1 MSAIAYLRVSSTDQG
16 ESGLGLAAQ
25 EASIRSCAA
34 RLNLTLQEPVYRDVM
49 SGTAKKAIEDRE
61 GLLQAIA
68 ALARGFVLIV
78 AKLDRLS
85 RGDIVA
91 AAMIERLVQKKGARI
106 ISACG
111 EGTSDDDPSSVLMR
125 RICQGFAEYE
135 AALISTRTKAALRAK
150 RARGEVAGRTP
161 YGFSL
166 HENGS
171 ALVINPA
178 QQSALTL
185 ARTLRAARHSYA
197 WIADALN
204 QDGHR
209 PQSAAK
215 WTASG
220 VRSVLA
226 TVERQGASPR
236 A

>member
-1 MSAIAYLRVSSTDQG
+1 MAAIAYLRVSSTDQG

-25 EASIRSCAA
+25 EAAIRSCAA
-34 RLNLTLQEPVYRDVM
+34 RLGLTVQEPVYRDVM
-49 SGTAKKAIEDRE
+49 TGTGKKAIEDRE

-68 ALARGFVLIV
+68 ALTRGSVLIV

-106 ISACG
+106 VSASG

-166 HENGS
+166 HENGRD
-171 ALVINPA
+171 LLPDPA
-178 QQSALTL
+178 QQTALSL
-185 ARTLRAARHSYA
+185 ARTLRDFGDSYA
-197 WIADALN
+197 RIAVVLN
-204 QDGHR
+204 AQGHR
-209 PQSAAK
+209 PQTAAR
-215 WTASG
+215 WSASG
-220 VRSVLA
+220 VRSVLK
-226 TVERQGASPR
+226 TVERQGVGR
-236 A
+236 